1 MGVETVVM
9 HHLHPYQHQH
19 PSHRHHSVTKNVTKS
34 AIVDPRV
41 VKEEKA
47 DTTDYPTTDSSTS
60 MVTTEG
66 RVVKEDTTEGRVV
79 KEEKADTTTLASLS
93 AKPSV
98 NNRFHT
104 MFILCVVVCDI

>member
-1 MGVETVVM
+1 
-9 HHLHPYQHQH
+9 
-19 PSHRHHSVTKNVTKS
+19 
-34 AIVDPRV
+34 
-41 VKEEKA
+41 
-47 DTTDYPTTDSSTS
+47 

-79 KEEKADTTTLASLS
+79 KEEKVDTTTLASLS
-93 AKPSV
+93 AKLSV